1 MNMMKITWLR
11 VQAILPPILKRTSA
25 CAVAAQAAERSPTPQ
40 RFHVSA
46 PIDIAALDRELDALG
61 LQDPLLALDCLLS
74 DSPKYRAIEMQE
86 GVCGHAVGDASHQA
100 LARVISQHK

>member
-1 MNMMKITWLR
+1 MNIMKITWLR
-11 VQAILPPILKRTSA
+11 VQAILPPMLKRTPA
-25 CAVAAQAAERSPTPQ
+25 CAAVVQAAERSPSPQ

-46 PIDIAALDRELDALG
+46 PIDIAALDRELDAVG
-61 LQDPLLALDCLLS
+61 LPDPMMALDCLLS

-100 LARVISQHK
+100 LARVISQNK